1 MGVEIEEKEVTEED
15 MEAEKR
21 HVLRL
26 KMRRLGER
34 LYPEEGT
41 LALDLYSRCI
51 SPLCR
56 AFRSQAS
63 RRYAL

>member
-21 HVLRL
+21 HVLQL
-26 KMRRLGER
+26 KMRRLGEQ

-41 LALDLYSRCI
+41 LALDLYS
-51 SPLCR
+51 
-56 AFRSQAS
+56 
-63 RRYAL
+63 

>member
-41 LALDLYSRCI
+41 LALDLYS
-51 SPLCR
+51 
-56 AFRSQAS
+56 
-63 RRYAL
+63 